1 MGTIS
6 FDTGRI
12 LLTFKHKQGS
22 NENAGEESYDQT
34 KTQLSNFLPTSR
46 RIMQFSN
53 GQVLEFKELHLSCY
67 HRLML
72 LIILSSFIDQP
83 SRHV

>member
-22 NENAGEESYDQT
+22 NENVGVESCDQ
-34 KTQLSNFLPTSR
+34 KKPQLSNFLPTSR

-53 GQVLEFKELHLSCY
+53 GQV
-67 HRLML
+67 
-72 LIILSSFIDQP
+72 
-83 SRHV
+83 